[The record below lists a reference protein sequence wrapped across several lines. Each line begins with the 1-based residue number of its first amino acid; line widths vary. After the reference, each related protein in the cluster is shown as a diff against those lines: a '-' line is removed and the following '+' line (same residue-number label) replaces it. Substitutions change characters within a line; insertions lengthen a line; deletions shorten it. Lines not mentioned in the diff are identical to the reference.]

1 MEVDKNILNS
11 LEENDI
17 FKKLRANYIY
27 NKHLIYELTNKNS
40 ELKIRIINKGNN
52 ILRRGNSQENQ
63 MNYIRHKI
71 KKECSLNISHNEE
84 NKNNSFEMNN
94 IELNN
99 YVENKLKLNNRDYFM
114 TKQLNG
120 ETKKKIKL
128 MIQMILNSNNI
139 NKEDI
144 INLFMNNLLDYYKSV
159 EIFCSDYLKIINSS
173 NIKILKNYFKSIF
186 FDEEKLFNVNNVYN
200 EILSFYDEEITN
212 LGKINIL
219 DMYNKH
225 KKFIL
230 KILKKCKNKDCL
242 DTGFIEFDYFKNTF
256 NEFMDKNDSKFDK
269 ELLLNALIYNMK
281 KNENNEQIG
290 LLLLS
295 YQNLC
300 KVFKINDLL
309 KIYLDEENEKT
320 SDNLK
325 TSKRKRNNFK

>member
-84 NKNNSFEMNN
+84 NKNNSSDMNN

-200 EILSFYDEEITN
+200 EILSFYDEEITS

-256 NEFMDKNDSKFDK
+256 NEFMDKNDSEFDK

-281 KNENNEQIG
+281 KNDNNEQIG

-309 KIYLDEENEKT
+309 KINLDEENEKT
-320 SDNLK
+320 SDYLK